1 MVQMTPAE
9 ADTAW
14 LAARRRFIT
23 QQALVH
29 QQLPDYPF
37 NLPNPL
43 GPSLRSMLLDL
54 NRFEQEWNQ
63 ATLDRIE
70 SRPEG

>member
-1 MVQMTPAE
+1 MTQSTPE
-9 ADTAW
+9 AADAAW
-14 LAARRRFIT
+14 FAARRRFIT

-54 NRFEQEWNQ
+54 SRFEREWHQ

-70 SRPEG
+70 SRRVE